1 MIHRL
6 SEKYGLLPSETLQRA
21 TTLDLVIL
29 DISLNLENHA
39 QQSSDPNYIPPV
51 STEELLKIKERA

>member
-29 DISLNLENHA
+29 DISLNLEHHA
-39 QQSSDPNYIPPV
+39 QQSSDPNYVPPV